1 MRDGL
6 FKSVDA
12 GVSWKRVGNEL
23 KNVAAISINP
33 KQTEE
38 VFASTVDGAIYY
50 ERGRTDEVEKTT
62 AKLTVKKESL
72 CLVESGP
79 KGTKIQK
86 SFPELSE
93 GA

>member
-23 KNVAAISINP
+23 KNVAAIAINP

-38 VFASTVDGAIYY
+38 VFASTVDGAIYMSADAG
-50 ERGRTDEVEKTT
+50 GRW
-62 AKLTVKKESL
+62 KK
-72 CLVESGP
+72 
-79 KGTKIQK
+79 QQ
-86 SFPELSE
+86 
-93 GA
+93 